1 MESKHLKKYNH
12 DPIASDYDKDVKNE
26 NNPVREGYQ
35 DLLDWVGLSSQGS
48 RNIVDLGC
56 GTGNTIQSIDDFE
69 KAYCVDISQNMLD
82 IAKEKVKDNVVFLK
96 KDLLE
101 FFSSFED
108 DVEIDTVIST
118 YAVHHLTQEE
128 KHRLFKL
135 IFDFLTFD
143 GIVIFGDLMFKNTEQ
158 ENELRKKYPDLKE
171 DFDDEF
177 YWYVDDEVKELE
189 KIGFSV
195 EVKRFSDLSWGIV
208 GRK

>member
-12 DPIASDYDKDVKNE
+12 DPIASDYDEDVKNE

-35 DLLDWVGLSSQGS
+35 DLLDWVGLNSQGS

-56 GTGNTIQSIDDFE
+56 GTGNTIKSVNSFE
-69 KAYCVDISQNMLD
+69 RAYCVDISQNMLD
-82 IAKEKVKDNVVFLK
+82 IAKEKVKGNVVFLK
-96 KDLLE
+96 KDLLG
-101 FFSSFED
+101 FFSSFEE
-108 DVEIDTVIST
+108 DVKIDTIIST
-118 YAVHHLTQEE
+118 YAIHHLTQEE

-135 IFDFLTFD
+135 IFDFLIED
-143 GIVIFGDLMFKNTEQ
+143 GKVVFGDLMFTDEIY
-158 ENELRKKYPDLKE
+158 ENKMRNKYPDLKE

-177 YWYVDDEVKELE
+177 YWYVDDEVGELE

-195 EVKRFSDLSWGIV
+195 EVKQFSDLSWGIV